1 MSPAVDR
8 FIALAISQQGAPYIW
23 AGKGEYVAGRKHSF
37 KDANGVP
44 LLVFDCSGL
53 VAWCLRRI
61 GWQSRVEMNAHR
73 MWTLWRRTDK
83 PRPGDLILYGKPSL
97 CSHVEIV
104 MADGR
109 FFGAMG
115 GGSKTTSPTALAK
128 VQYRWKPRAD
138 VLGYVINPLRPDDD
152 SDADTITGE

>member
-1 MSPAVDR
+1 LNPAVDR
-8 FIALAISQQGAPYIW
+8 FLALAISQQGAPYIW
-23 AGKGEYVAGRKHSF
+23 AGKGEYVAGRRHTH
-37 KDANGVP
+37 KDAHGVP

-53 VAWCLRRI
+53 VTWCLRRL

-83 PRPGDLILYGKPSL
+83 PQPGDLILYGKPSL

-104 MADGR
+104 MPDGR

-115 GGSKTTSPTALAK
+115 GGSKTTSPTAIAK

-152 SDADTITGE
+152 SQADTDSN

>member
-8 FIALAISQQGAPYIW
+8 FLALAVSQEGAPYIW
-23 AGKGEYVAGRKHSF
+23 AGKGEYVAGRRHTH
-37 KDANGVP
+37 KDAHGVP

-53 VAWCLRRI
+53 VTWCLRRL
-61 GWQSRVEMNAHR
+61 GWHSRVEMNAHR
-73 MWTLWRRTDK
+73 MWTLWRRTNK
-83 PRPGDLILYGKPSL
+83 PQSGDLILYGKPSL

-104 MADGR
+104 MPDGR

-115 GGSKTTSPTALAK
+115 GGSKTTSPTAIAK

-138 VLGYVINPLRPDDD
+138 VLGCVINPLRPDDD
-152 SDADTITGE
+152 SEADTDVG